1 MDKQIKRTLKRIALF
16 VAGVPML
23 IGAALIC
30 IYVFPQGTN
39 PPAAM
44 CAGLGFAV
52 GGFFIYE
59 SLSGTRNGLFL

>member
-1 MDKQIKRTLKRIALF
+1 
-16 VAGVPML
+16 ML